1 MSFSVIQG
9 VVASNVAPAGTM
21 VVTYPTGT
29 SRGNF
34 ANGLD
39 HKMVMG
45 QIDITEPQGMT
56 LAFGTASVTITNTTA
71 STWAAGTTYYLQLD
85 KAGEL
90 DFVSVAG
97 KDLFEP
103 MQVVQIDLGSPAAA
117 AANNIALSQSVDIA
131 PALTV
136 IAGALA
142 ASGVADLG
150 LTGRNV
156 VAAWTNTAVITVKG
170 TDVHGRAMTESSA
183 SGISFAGKKA
193 FKTVTSITFSAAV
206 TGATVGTGDVLGL
219 PVRLPSTGLVLRE
232 LENGATATAGTLVAA
247 QATSTAAT
255 ATTAD
260 VRGTYDPNSAC
271 DGSKGFKLICVLGNP
286 RDVGEAQFAA

>member
-9 VVASNVAPAGTM
+9 VVASNVAPAATM
-21 VVTYPTGT
+21 VVAYPAGS

-45 QIDITEPQGMT
+45 QSDISEPEGMT
-56 LAFGTASVTITNTTA
+56 LSFGASSVTITNTT
-71 STWAAGTTYYLQLD
+71 SGTWTVGTTFYLQLD
-85 KAGEL
+85 RAGEL
-90 DFVSVAG
+90 DLVSASG
-97 KDLFEP
+97 KNLFEP
-103 MQVVQIDLGSPAAA
+103 VQIVQIDLGSPAAA
-117 AANNIALSQSVDIA
+117 AANNIALSQSVAIA
-131 PALTV
+131 PALTL
-136 IAGALA
+136 INGTLA
-142 ASGVADLG
+142 TGGVADLG

-156 VAAWTNTAVITVKG
+156 VAAWTTTAVMTVKG
-170 TDVHGRAMTESSA
+170 TDMHGKAMTESSA
-183 SGISFAGKKA
+183 SGVSFTGKKA

-206 TGATVGTGDVLGL
+206 TGATVGTGDVIGL

-232 LENGATATAGTLVAA
+232 LENGATAVAGTLVAA

-271 DGSKGFKLICVLGNP
+271 DGSKGFKLICALGNP
-286 RDVGEAQFAA
+286 RDVGEAQFSA